1 MPCSDGMGPGVRTEY
16 VEVDNPKLA
25 AALCAILSSLE
36 LGTGGIKYFLSSVNW
51 REAGVDREYVEDWWR
66 RHKEQDRKRREREAE
81 QRRLK
86 QVKTT
91 AIIKVQK
98 HLSYEEQRALGLT
111 K

>member
-25 AALCAILSSLE
+25 AALCAILSSLSAS
-36 LGTGGIKYFLSSVNW
+36 GGFKQFLATIDW

-66 RHKEQDRKRREREAE
+66 RHKEHDRKRREREAE